1 MQDYQAKQAM
11 KQTVVAALQAA
22 RPELIPGCGCV
33 NAAKNIRIQLKAAF
47 PGVKFS
53 VKTSSYSGGNN
64 IDIRWTD
71 GATVQ
76 QVNEI
81 TREYALGSFDGMT
94 DSYEYDQS
102 NYWTDAFGGTKYISN
117 YRYMS
122 DEFLASVLEEL
133 SAKWGTIDG
142 VPCPTIEQYR
152 TGNARDGGWDRRIGE
167 AASAKV
173 AV

>member
-22 RPELIPGCGCV
+22 KPELIPGCGCV

-53 VKTSSYSGGNN
+53 VKTSSYSCGNSIN
-64 IDIRWTD
+64 IRWTD
-71 GATVQ
+71 GVTVQ

-81 TREYALGSFDGMT
+81 TREYSLGDFDGMT

-102 NYWTDAFGGTKYISN
+102 DYWTDAFGGTKYVFN
-117 YRYMS
+117 ERTLS
-122 DEFLASVLEEL
+122 DGFLASVLDEL

-142 VPCPTIEQYR
+142 VPCPTVEQYR
-152 TGNARDGGWDRRIGE
+152 RGDARDGGWDRRIND